1 MVIARIESLILGKS
15 QKDAINRA
23 QSYIKAG
30 ADAILIHSKSKN
42 SNEIFKFSKIYKKLN
57 LNKPLVSVPSTYS
70 KTFEKD
76 LIKNNF
82 QIVIYANHLIR
93 ASYKAMS
100 ESAKEILKNKRSK
113 NIEKKISKISE
124 VLTLI
129 K

>member
-1 MVIARIESLILGKS
+1 M
-15 QKDAINRA
+15 
-23 QSYIKAG
+23 
-30 ADAILIHSKSKN
+30 
-42 SNEIFKFSKIYKKLN
+42 
-57 LNKPLVSVPSTYS
+57 NKPLVSVPSTYS